1 MNNNG
6 GIRVLSPSLHSQ
18 YRLSELSLSLAHV
31 SLRGDVNSGQDER
44 VQQASLLALISVS
57 LFPAAGSLCPLR
69 DSKCSKRRKMSDVQ
83 LLRVSVH
90 ERISAA
96 AEDFVLQLE
105 KGGETAR
112 VPALRAML
120 TERLTA
126 AGEEIVAV
134 FEDKMERSEREICSL
149 RRLLEAVMKP
159 ELRLHRVGES
169 LEKPLTC

>member
-1 MNNNG
+1 MKF
-6 GIRVLSPSLHSQ
+6 SLKKPTADYSTLKRR
-18 YRLSELSLSLAHV
+18 YV
-31 SLRGDVNSGQDER
+31 F
-44 VQQASLLALISVS
+44 QQASLLALSSLS

-96 AEDFVLQLE
+96 AEDFLLQLE

-126 AGEEIVAV
+126 A
-134 FEDKMERSEREICSL
+134 
-149 RRLLEAVMKP
+149 
-159 ELRLHRVGES
+159 EL
-169 LEKPLTC
+169 